1 MLVWLVLALS
11 CSLGS
16 LAAFCVNTLYYR
28 EPRQSFGGVALRGIS
43 VLIPAR
49 NEESGIIAAVESV
62 LASVGLNGSDVD
74 LELIVLDDAST
85 DRTAQRVAAVA
96 ARDPRVS
103 VRSAPPLP
111 AGWNG
116 KQHACAALAHLASR
130 EVFCFLDADVRLAP
144 TALASLLAELEAGNA
159 DLLSGFPYEETGT
172 WLEKLL
178 IPLIHFVLLCYCPI
192 PFLRSQPRNPNL
204 AAGCGQIMV
213 VRRRAYEASG
223 GHGAVRETMHD
234 GLLLP
239 RLFREKGFATDL
251 FDLTHLARCRMY
263 RNASEVWRGL
273 GKNATEGLAAPRR
286 ILPFTAMLFFGQVLP
301 ALLVASVL
309 LRHEAVTDDIALA
322 WPLVALA
329 AGYIIRYIS
338 AWRYRQSIFG
348 AVFHPVGILI
358 LLVLQWW
365 ALGRKLAGRQA
376 TWKQRAYDAG

>member
-1 MLVWLVLALS
+1 MMLVCLILALS

-16 LAAFCVNTLYYR
+16 LAAFCINVFYYR
-28 EPRQSFGGVALRGIS
+28 APRQSVGAHASHGIS

-49 NEESGIIAAVESV
+49 NEESGIVAAVESV
-62 LASVGLNGSDVD
+62 LASTNVEI
-74 LELIVLDDAST
+74 ELIVLDDAST
-85 DRTAQRVAAVA
+85 DRTAELVAAIA
-96 ARDPRVS
+96 ARNPRVS
-103 VRSAPPLP
+103 VRSAPALP

-116 KQHACAALAHLASR
+116 KQHACAALARLAR
-130 EVFCFLDADVRLAP
+130 RQVFCFLDADVRLAP

-159 DLLSGFPYEETGT
+159 DLVSGFPREETGT

-192 PFLRSQPRNPNL
+192 PLLHSLPRNPGF
-204 AAGCGQIMV
+204 AAGCGQIMM

-263 RNASEVWRGL
+263 RNAGEVWRGL

-286 ILPFTAMLFFGQVLP
+286 ILPFTAMLLFGQVLP
-301 ALLVASVL
+301 AVLVASVL
-309 LRHEAVTDDIALA
+309 LRHEAVTSYSELA
-322 WPLVALA
+322 WPLIALA
-329 AGYIIRYIS
+329 AGYLIRCIS

-348 AVFHPVGILI
+348 AVFHPVGVLI

-365 ALGRKLAGRQA
+365 SLGRKLAGRQA
-376 TWKQRAYDAG
+376 TWKQRAYDVG

>member
-1 MLVWLVLALS
+1 MMLILLILALS

-16 LAAFCVNTLYYR
+16 LAAFCVNVLYYR
-28 EPRQSFGGVALRGIS
+28 EPGQSSTGLASPGIS

-49 NEESGIIAAVESV
+49 NEESGIVAAVESV
-62 LASVGLNGSDVD
+62 LASIGLNGSGVD

-85 DRTAQRVAAVA
+85 DRTAELVAAIS
-96 ARDPRVS
+96 ARDSRVS
-103 VRSAPPLP
+103 VRSAPALP

-116 KQHACAALAHLASR
+116 KQHACAALARLASR
-130 EVFCFLDADVRLAP
+130 DIFCFLDADVRLAP
-144 TALASLLAELEAGNA
+144 TALASLLAELEAGTA

-178 IPLIHFVLLCYCPI
+178 IPLIHFILLCYCPI
-192 PFLRSQPRNPNL
+192 PFLRSQPRNPDL

-213 VRRRAYEASG
+213 VRRAAYEASG

-239 RLFREKGFATDL
+239 RLFREKGFPTDL

-263 RNASEVWRGL
+263 RSAGEVWRGL

-286 ILPFTAMLFFGQVLP
+286 ILPFSAMLFFGQVLP
-301 ALLVASVL
+301 ALLVAYAL
-309 LRHEAVTDDIALA
+309 LRHQGFA
-322 WPLVALA
+322 WPALALA
-329 AGYIIRYIS
+329 AGYVIRFIS

-348 AVFHPVGILI
+348 ALFHPVGVAI

-365 ALGRKLAGRQA
+365 ALARKLAGRQA
-376 TWKQRAYDAG
+376 TWKQRAYDLG